1 MLNKMKKTILLTG
14 ATSGI
19 GYAATKELVKN
30 GYKLIF
36 PARNTLKAQKL
47 ISETMKEGY
56 GSLQAIKCDLSSFKS
71 VNSFIEEVKKEY
83 DKIDI
88 LIHNAGIWNTD
99 FKKTDDGLEE
109 TFAVNV
115 FVPFYLTRELIP
127 LLEKGEDKKIIITSS
142 GLHKGNINF
151 DDLSLEKN
159 FSGFK
164 AYQQSKL
171 CDILLTKYFHEVL
184 KEKNISVNCFHP
196 GMISTN
202 IAANSNK
209 ISQIFFKL
217 FGKSP
222 EKGAETLLYLALKE
236 NVHLSGEYFVNKKP
250 EKIKNNAASD
260 ENIQK
265 LIEYLEQFSKKLKSE
280 LV

>member
-1 MLNKMKKTILLTG
+1 MKKTILLTG

-19 GYAATKELVKN
+19 GHAATKELVKN

-47 ISETMKEGY
+47 ITETMKEGY

-71 VNSFIEEVKKEY
+71 INSFVEEVKKEY
-83 DKIDI
+83 DEIDI

-99 FKKTDDGLEE
+99 FKKTEDGLEE

-115 FVPFYLTRELIP
+115 FAPYYLTHELIP
-127 LLEKGEDKKIIITSS
+127 LLERGKDKKIIITSS
-142 GLHKGNINF
+142 ALHKGKINF

-171 CDILLTKYFHEVL
+171 CTILLTRYFHEIL

-209 ISQIFFKL
+209 ISQFFFKL

-222 EKGAETLLYLALKE
+222 EKGAETLLHLALNE
-236 NVHLSGEYFVNKKP
+236 NRHLSGEYLVNKKP
-250 EKIKNNAASD
+250 EKVKNRAVND
-260 ENIQK
+260 ENIKK
-265 LIEYLEQFSKKLKSE
+265 LIKQLEGFSKKLQGE